1 MTKILYLNKHHDR
14 WPFERKTPGAS
25 GFDLHVAFSAE
36 QRDILPGQFWK
47 IPTGIHLGLPLGI
60 EGQIRSR
67 SGLACFGVV
76 AIHGTIDADYTG
88 EIFVNLRNFGPQA
101 FTIRPGDRI
110 AQLVFAPVF
119 LPDLVPDHPI
129 MLLVCS
135 PWGPVTLER
144 VEREDQLP
152 QTARGASGF
161 GSTGV

>member
-1 MTKILYLNKHHDR
+1 MKILYLNKHHDC

-25 GFDLHVAFSAE
+25 GFDLHVAISAE
-36 QRDILPGQFWK
+36 EREILPGQFWK

-76 AIHGTIDADYTG
+76 AIHGTVDADYTG
-88 EIFVNLRNFGPQA
+88 EIFVNLRNFGPQPYV
-101 FTIRPGDRI
+101 IRPGDRI
-110 AQLVFAPVF
+110 AQLVFAPVL
-119 LPDLVPDHPI
+119 LPDV
-129 MLLVCS
+129 LLDMRAVL
-135 PWGPVTLER
+135 GLAPVTLER

-161 GSTGV
+161 GSTGI